1 MKFLWSKSRELLDFI
16 PKQFE
21 KRYWIFIVKRRPW
34 VKWALAVIFL
44 SLLAVG
50 GFGYWYM
57 YKYNGCFFNWGCL
70 TDDKGQP
77 LDLEKLAR
85 SDFKKASY
93 VYADNGEEI
102 GKYFDEIRDPARLDE
117 IRKLIQ
123 DAFVAA
129 EDKRFYQHSG
139 IDVIAITS
147 AFIGNKSH
155 ARGWKFW
162 TRSGGASTITQQ
174 LSRLIYANEVADFQ
188 TRTHTYGRKLKE
200 ARLAI
205 RLEKRYSKK
214 EILETYLNFIWLGHG
229 ANGVVAGSMRY
240 WGKDIRKEP
249 LTIRE
254 AAILAGINKNATL
267 YDPIFQKPVEPKIEK
282 NTSFEKAAKLR
293 EEYEAKLTEEV
304 VRLAIA
310 KDRYNFVLE
319 QMKDNGSISQK
330 EYQDNL
336 FQKNKNPST
345 EKLAILKPWK
355 NSAYGYSNRM
365 VKEVLLSQ
373 SRTEKEISQTEGLRI
388 YTGIDSKM
396 QRIFTEEFEKHLKN
410 INDAEKL
417 EGADRIDGAFVVMEV
432 KTGNILALSGGH
444 DFNETPYNRVFAAR
458 SPGSGFKPFVY
469 AAALEAGKDYFD
481 KVCNCPFTKS
491 GANGK
496 PWSPKNFPDKNPQ
509 PTGYI
514 DLARGVIWSLNL
526 ETLNLA
532 QMIGMPAVI
541 RTSNGLGL
549 WGNPG
554 VVRDSDGDVWFK
566 KPGYEIRGGLDPGLP
581 TAIGASGINLIE
593 LANAYT
599 VFFRNGKY
607 VHPVLVKE
615 IRNVYGD
622 LLFKAD
628 PSKERQ
634 VLSEETAAKML
645 GLMRVVTKIG
655 TAKISMRN
663 IEQQVACKTGTSNG
677 PKDVSIWCGTPEIFI
692 GIRLGHDDYDKN
704 IDLPKY
710 MKKVSGDAEMLPTG
724 GWLVGPLARK
734 IIDRIYANR
743 PKVNFSENIEDY
755 KQILLDRYSGAK

>member
-1 MKFLWSKSRELLDFI
+1 
-16 PKQFE
+16 
-21 KRYWIFIVKRRPW
+21 
-34 VKWALAVIFL
+34 
-44 SLLAVG
+44 
-50 GFGYWYM
+50 
-57 YKYNGCFFNWGCL
+57 
-70 TDDKGQP
+70 
-77 LDLEKLAR
+77 
-85 SDFKKASY
+85 
-93 VYADNGEEI
+93 
-102 GKYFDEIRDPARLDE
+102 
-117 IRKLIQ
+117 
-123 DAFVAA
+123 
-129 EDKRFYQHSG
+129 
-139 IDVIAITS
+139 
-147 AFIGNKSH
+147 
-155 ARGWKFW
+155 
-162 TRSGGASTITQQ
+162 
-174 LSRLIYANEVADFQ
+174 
-188 TRTHTYGRKLKE
+188 
-200 ARLAI
+200 
-205 RLEKRYSKK
+205 
-214 EILETYLNFIWLGHG
+214 
-229 ANGVVAGSMRY
+229 
-240 WGKDIRKEP
+240 
-249 LTIRE
+249 
-254 AAILAGINKNATL
+254 
-267 YDPIFQKPVEPKIEK
+267 
-282 NTSFEKAAKLR
+282 
-293 EEYEAKLTEEV
+293 
-304 VRLAIA
+304 
-310 KDRYNFVLE
+310 
-319 QMKDNGSISQK
+319 
-330 EYQDNL
+330 
-336 FQKNKNPST
+336 
-345 EKLAILKPWK
+345 
-355 NSAYGYSNRM
+355 
-365 VKEVLLSQ
+365 LSQ